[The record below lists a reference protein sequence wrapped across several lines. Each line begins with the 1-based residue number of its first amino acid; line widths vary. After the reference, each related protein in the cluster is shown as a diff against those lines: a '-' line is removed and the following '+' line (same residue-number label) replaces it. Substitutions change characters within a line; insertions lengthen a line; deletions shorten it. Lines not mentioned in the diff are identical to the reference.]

1 MKCGKMLPLL
11 LGVLSLGACDSPISP
26 TSKSH
31 ITADEN
37 LKAQIL
43 YEGDTV
49 AYNTFYNKY
58 AGEGSADIC
67 LAYALVM
74 ANKYHYAPACYH
86 VYEILTGLYGDLPDL
101 PDDPDVAEMKA
112 AIAEI
117 DSAIALV
124 TAEDPTLD
132 SAINN
137 IDKGLEYLDPETR
150 RMALSYY
157 GRSLF

>member
-1 MKCGKMLPLL
+1 MMGKVLPWL
-11 LGVLSLGACDSPISP
+11 LGVLLLGACDSPVSLTP
-26 TSKSH
+26 KSRSV
-31 ITADEN
+31 ADEE

-49 AYNTFYNKY
+49 AYNAFYDKY
-58 AGEGSADIC
+58 AGEGTADLC

-86 VYEILTGLYGDLPDL
+86 VYEILTGLYDNLPEL
-101 PDDPDVAEMKA
+101 PDDQDIAEMKA
-112 AIAEI
+112 VIAEI

-124 TAEDPTLD
+124 TAEDATLD

-137 IDKGLEYLDPETR
+137 IDRGLDYLDPETR
-150 RMALSYY
+150 RLALSYY

>member
-1 MKCGKMLPLL
+1 MKTGKILPLL
-11 LGVLSLGACDSPISP
+11 LGVLLLGACDSPVTP
-26 TSKSH
+26 LSKSH
-31 ITADEN
+31 STAVEE
-37 LKAQIL
+37 LKVRIL
-43 YEGDTV
+43 YEGDTA
-49 AYNTFYNKY
+49 AYNTFYDKY
-58 AGEGSADIC
+58 AGDGAADLC

-86 VYEILTGLYGDLPDL
+86 VYEILTGLYGNLPEL
-101 PDDPDVAEMKA
+101 PDDPDIAEMKA

-124 TAEDPTLD
+124 MADDPTLD
-132 SAINN
+132 SAVSN

>member
-1 MKCGKMLPLL
+1 MKMRKVLPWL
-11 LGVLSLGACDSPISP
+11 LGVLLLGACDGPVSLMP
-26 TSKSH
+26 KSH
-31 ITADEN
+31 NTADEE

-49 AYNTFYNKY
+49 AYNTFYDKY
-58 AGEGSADIC
+58 ASEGSADLC

-86 VYEILTGLYGDLPDL
+86 VYEILTGLYDNLPEL
-101 PDDPDVAEMKA
+101 PDDQDIAEMKA

-124 TAEDPTLD
+124 TAEDPALD

-137 IDKGLEYLDPETR
+137 IDRGLEYLDPETR
-150 RMALSYY
+150 RLALLYY